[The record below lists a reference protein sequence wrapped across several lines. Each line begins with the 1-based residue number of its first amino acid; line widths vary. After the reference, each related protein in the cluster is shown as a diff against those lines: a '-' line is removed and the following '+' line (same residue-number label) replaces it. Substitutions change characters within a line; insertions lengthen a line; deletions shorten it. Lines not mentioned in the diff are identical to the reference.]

1 MSLKALLPLA
11 ILLASSPVLAASGD
25 GNNGCGVGN
34 GGSNGTK
41 SCSESSGSSPV
52 SPIINV
58 SPTPITVTPSPVP
71 VIVNQAPVRVLTP
84 VTGSPIT
91 VNTPA
96 QGPTTATGGL
106 GGAGGYA
113 TSTSNGGAGGTAN
126 GGQASATA
134 GSSNVVINQQTRRA
148 ASAPSL
154 GALPNGPCTGAAGG
168 VSIGLPGMAGGIQG
182 SGEDKDCT
190 LRYNITIVEDFD
202 PELAIEMLNGLSG
215 VKEAKARLGRTG
227 DTKADFIASCQA
239 NWTMACQQA
248 IYGDR

>member
-1 MSLKALLPLA
+1 MSLKALLPIA

-58 SPTPITVTPSPVP
+58 NPTPITVTPSPVP
-71 VIVNQAPVRVLTP
+71 VTVNQAPVRVLTP

-96 QGPTTATGGL
+96 QGSTTATGGL
-106 GGAGGYA
+106 GGQGGYA
-113 TSTSNGGAGGTAN
+113 TSSANGGSAN

-148 ASAPSL
+148 ASAPGL
-154 GALPNGPCTGAAGG
+154 GALPNGPCTGVAGG

-182 SGEDKDCT
+182 SGEDRDCT
-190 LRYNITIVEDFD
+190 LRYNIQLITDFD
-202 PELAIEMLNGLSG
+202 PELAIEMLNDLSG
-215 VKEAKARLGRTG
+215 VKEARRRLGRTG
-227 DTKADFIASCQA
+227 DTKSDFIASCQA